1 MAMFQSDYPK
11 TRLCQVLA
19 LPRSTAYYH
28 AYPSDEQPL
37 QAAISAVAAHY
48 PTYGTRRVAKQLAR
62 APYRQ
67 LVNRKRAQRIM
78 RQLGLVRTRRR
89 SRRRTTNSQ
98 HRFGRFPNL
107 VAERTAQAPDD
118 IWVSEIV

>member
-1 MAMFQSDYPK
+1 MLSSDYPK
-11 TRLCQVLA
+11 IQVCQVLA

-28 AYPSDEQPL
+28 ACPPDDQPL
-37 QAAISAVAAHY
+37 QTAISAVAAQY
-48 PTYGTRRVAKQLAR
+48 PTYGTRRIAKQLGR

-78 RQLGLVRTRRR
+78 RHLGLMRTRRR
-89 SRRRTTNSQ
+89 SQRRTTNSQ

-107 VAERTAQAPDD
+107 VTDRLAQAPDE
-118 IWVSEIV
+118 IWVCEIV